1 MNAQAAKRDRPTLK
15 WANVMSVGGT
25 KRSPGAMGHEERL
38 VGSDEAK
45 QLAGSRIEEGNRK
58 LLVAPGGRF

>member
-1 MNAQAAKRDRPTLK
+1 MNAQAAKRDLPTLK
-15 WANVMSVGGT
+15 CANLMSVGGT
-25 KRSPGAMGHEERL
+25 KRSPGAMGHQERL

-45 QLAGSRIEEGNRK
+45 QLAGSRIGEGKQK